1 MTDFLAGHNL
11 NIMMI
16 LLCPMVGGVLVTLLK
31 SKRRIEII
39 TVVVTGLIL
48 IQSFSL
54 VGNVLDSKH
63 IEAFDGIFY
72 VDSLGVLL
80 LVLISGVVFMAA
92 LYSINYMGRQYQNG
106 ILDDRHLL
114 RYYQAFNMFAL
125 TMILVPLANNMGL
138 LWVAVEAT
146 TLVSVLLIMLYVKET
161 AIEASWKYL
170 IVATVGLSLALFGIV
185 LYYYAN
191 VVSDPIGS
199 NDDKMN
205 WTVMMKNAKL
215 LDPDIVKIG
224 FIFILIGLGTKAGL
238 APMHTWLPDA
248 HSEAPTPISALLS
261 GVLLNCAIY
270 GIIRFYLIGH
280 LVLGDGFLNTLLMI
294 IGIISVGIAAASIY
308 FQKDLK
314 RMLAF
319 SSIEHMGLVSL
330 AIGFGGLFG
339 IYGAIL
345 HIVNHAITKPLMFFA
360 SGTISQKYETKTI
373 SEIKGV
379 IKTMPLTSL
388 FVLIGTLSIVGLPPF
403 NIFMSEF
410 FILSSG
416 FSSSQYLAI
425 FLVISFLLVIFASFM
440 KHSLGMIFGS
450 PKKQISRGDLGILS
464 IVPMAILAALTIILG
479 FYVPEPLRQL
489 TGNIVQM
496 FGDKIINV

>member
-1 MTDFLAGHNL
+1 MTDFQAGYNL
-11 NIMMI
+11 NIIMI
-16 LLCPMVGGVLVTLLK
+16 LLCPIVGGILVTLLK
-31 SKRRIEII
+31 SKRKIEIT
-39 TVVVTGLIL
+39 TVVATGLIL
-48 IQSFSL
+48 IQSFLL
-54 VGNVLDSKH
+54 VGNVLDNKH

-72 VDSLGVLL
+72 VDSLGIIL
-80 LVLISGVVFMAA
+80 LVIISSVVFIAS
-92 LYSINYMGRQYQNG
+92 LYSINYIGRQYNNG
-106 ILDDRHLL
+106 ILDERHLV

-125 TMILVPLANNMGL
+125 TMILVPLANNTGL

-170 IVATVGLSLALFGIV
+170 IVATVGLSLALFGII

-191 VVSDPIGS
+191 VVSDPTDS

-215 LDPDIVKIG
+215 LNPDIVKIG

-270 GIIRFYLIGH
+270 GIIRFYLIGRV
-280 LVLGDGFLNTLLMI
+280 VLEDGFLQTLLLI
-294 IGIISVGIAAASIY
+294 IGIISVGIAASSIY

-319 SSIEHMGLVSL
+319 SSVEHMGLVSL
-330 AIGFGGLFG
+330 AIGFGGFLG

-345 HIVNHAITKPLMFFA
+345 HIINHAITKPLMFFA

-373 SEIKGV
+373 SEIKGI
-379 IKTMPLTSL
+379 IKTMPITSM
-388 FVLIGTLSIVGLPPF
+388 FIMIGALSIVGLPPF
-403 NIFMSEF
+403 NVFMSKF
-410 FILSSG
+410 FILSAG
-416 FSSSQYLAI
+416 FSSGQYLII
-425 FLVISFLLVIFASFM
+425 FLAISFLLVIFASFM
-440 KHSLGMIFGS
+440 KHSLGMIFGN
-450 PKKQISRGDLGILS
+450 PKKQIVRGDLGILS

-489 TGNIVQM
+489 INNIVQM
-496 FGDKIINV
+496 FGDKLINV